1 MKISYSWLN
10 ELVEHLPDPMKL
22 AEILTM
28 RGFEVEEITSPGA
41 DIQDVVVGKILDCK
55 QHPNADKLSL
65 CQVTDGEQT
74 YPIVCGAKNENRRSR
89 GTGARGQHPSGKL

>member
-28 RGFEVEEITSPGA
+28 RGFEAGGNNLTRRGYSGRGG
-41 DIQDVVVGKILDCK
+41 GKILDCK
-55 QHPNADKLSL
+55 QHPNADKLL
-65 CQVTDGEQT
+65 L
-74 YPIVCGAKNENRRSR
+74 
-89 GTGARGQHPSGKL
+89 SGD

>member
-1 MKISYSWLN
+1 MTRCYTWLN
-10 ELVEHLPDPMKL
+10 ELVEHLPAPMKL

-65 CQVTDGEQT
+65 CQVTDEEQT
-74 YPIVCGAKNENRRSR
+74 YPIVCGAKNMK
-89 GTGARGQHPSGKL
+89 TGDHVALACMGSILQGR